1 MTGPD
6 EIDALR
12 SRVIEIV
19 NDIVQLRRAPPD
31 AAREL
36 DRIRTALVRLEGALD
51 PFVGLAA
58 EWDYDPDRRDQ
69 IERRILS
76 AAETLRRDFGT

>member
-1 MTGPD
+1 MTGRD

-12 SRVIEIV
+12 SRVIEIA

-36 DRIRTALVRLEGALD
+36 DRIRTELVRLEGALD

-58 EWDYDPDRRDQ
+58 DWDYYVDRRPEVEQ
-69 IERRILS
+69 HILS
-76 AAETLRRDFGT
+76 AAESLRRSLGT